1 MSKIAF
7 LFPGQGAQ
15 FVGMARELCQSL
27 PAAKQLFDVA
37 SEVLGFDL
45 ADVCFNGPEEKLNST
60 VISQPA
66 LYVSSMAALEKLKL
80 ESPDVFESCQGAAG
94 LSLGE
99 YTAIAFAGGLSF
111 EDGLRLVQR
120 RGQAMQEAADETP
133 SSMVSV
139 LGLDREQTEQVCN
152 DARVDGEILQVANLL
167 CKGNIAVSGNLASCQ
182 RVPEVAE
189 KAGAMKSIPLA
200 VAGAFH
206 TPIMQSAVPKLEE
219 ALSRVQLNSTRI
231 PVYSNVDAAAHTNSE
246 DFAGLLVKQ
255 VCGPVLW
262 QDSIDQMIAD
272 GFDTFYEVGVGR
284 VLRGLL
290 KRINR
295 KLPCHGVLDD

>member
-1 MSKIAF
+1 MCQS
-7 LFPGQGAQ
+7 
-15 FVGMARELCQSL
+15 LCQEL
-27 PAAKQLFDVA
+27 PAAKALFDQA
-37 SEVLGFDL
+37 SEILGYDL
-45 ADVCFNGPEEKLNST
+45 ADVCFNGPVEKLNST

-66 LYVSSMAALEKLKL
+66 LYVSSMAALEKLKID
-80 ESPDVFESCQGAAG
+80 SPEAYEQCAGAAG

-111 EDGLRLVQR
+111 EDGLRLVQQ
-120 RGQAMQEAADETP
+120 RGQAMQDAADETP

-152 DARVDGEILQVANLL
+152 DARVDGEVLQVANLL

-182 RVPEVAE
+182 RVEEVAAA
-189 KAGAMKSIPLA
+189 AGAMKSIPLA

-206 TPIMQSAVPKLEE
+206 TPIMQSAVAKLSPPLWPKSKFQKLG
-219 ALSRVQLNSTRI
+219 SQSTRTSMPRRI
-231 PVYSNVDAAAHTNSE
+231 NHLPILIS
-246 DFAGLLVKQ
+246 LLVDQ

-262 QDSIDQMIAD
+262 QDSIERMLAD
-272 GFDTFYEVGVGR
+272 GYDTFYEVGVGR
-284 VLRGLL
+284 VLRSLM

-295 KLPCHGVLDD
+295 KTACHGVLE